1 MGTYLFERSSEAGAG
16 RDATA
21 SLPDDI
27 ANALKQIDWVDH
39 FTLHAGGDEDV
50 VRVDVAFDEEWPD
63 LRASEPGYVAT
74 VFHRLGLRTIP
85 KPTQSKS
92 LAVAD
97 DPLSATPSSDD
108 DPESMDLFL
117 FEE

>member
-1 MGTYLFERSSEAGAG
+1 MGTYLFERHADDGAG
-16 RDATA
+16 REASA
-21 SLPDDI
+21 SLSDDI
-27 ANALKQIDWVDH
+27 ARALQQIDWVDR
-39 FTLHAGGDEDV
+39 FTVHPGGEEDV
-50 VRVDVAFDEEWPD
+50 IRVDVVFDEEWPD

-85 KPTQSKS
+85 NPA
-92 LAVAD
+92 LADTRAD
-97 DPLSATPSSDD
+97 DPLGASPPSDD